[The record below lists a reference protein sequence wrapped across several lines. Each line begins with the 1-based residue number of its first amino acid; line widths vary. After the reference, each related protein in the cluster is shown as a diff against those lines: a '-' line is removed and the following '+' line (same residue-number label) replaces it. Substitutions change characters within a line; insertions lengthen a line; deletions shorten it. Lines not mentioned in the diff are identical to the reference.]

1 MSNVRVLGL
10 MWGAT
15 LGVFLGGSPA
25 AAGDLTILAPR
36 PHEVIQRV
44 GFQPGQA
51 PGGNFAPGQA
61 DVAIEVE
68 VPSPIDRA
76 TAVARVV
83 PIEGPPAVASPVWAR
98 VELAPGAK
106 AGLHVGRLPVP
117 ARGWFRLEVRI
128 DRADGSPP
136 LTATVE
142 PVGVGEVFLIAG
154 QSYATNTNDERLT
167 VADPQQRVVAL
178 DSATGGWRVAN
189 DPQPA
194 PDGSDGGSIW
204 PAVGDELAQR
214 LGVPIGF
221 ANVAWGGT
229 SSSQWQPGSELHER
243 LVATGK
249 NLGRF
254 RAVLWQQGESDV
266 INHTSTDDYVAA
278 MERIRGAAVRAWG
291 FEPAWLCA
299 KSTHHPTVYDD
310 PEGEGRIRA
319 AVDRLVTM
327 PGFGL
332 GPDTDALQGDSRGDM
347 NSRRHFSAIGQ
358 KRAAAVWAGVLLERL
373 GKIPKGVE
381 AASFLLADLHL
392 LEPGWKSDIV
402 WRESSV
408 LRAASTSEP
417 AKARLAFPAESI
429 LAVTTADGSRSLEP
443 GVEWQ
448 HAPGSREVVFSLP
461 TAVAPILDADRYLP
475 ENAEHS
481 YRHRVGNP
489 QEWLLYRPGRW
500 FHDRD
505 VEITSKR
512 ARGAGEGPA
521 IDVVH
526 GSLPKTRARIAA
538 GKSLH
543 LGISGDSISTGLD
556 ASETTGTPPY
566 QPGWPDLVVAQL
578 RVSTPSSVTHV
589 NRAVAGWS
597 VANGV
602 ADLDALLES
611 QPDLVLVAYGMNDV
625 GRRDPAWYREQTA
638 SIVARIRE
646 KLPESEVIL
655 VATMLGNDE
664 WIHTPR
670 EMFNR
675 YRDELKSLV
684 SPGVALV
691 DMTAVWEEQLQ
702 AKEMFDLTGNGL
714 NHPNDFGHRLY
725 AQGVLELILD

>member
-1 MSNVRVLGL
+1 MSNGRLLGL
-10 MWGAT
+10 VWSALVGAM
-15 LGVFLGGSPA
+15 VFGSPA
-25 AAGDLTILAPR
+25 VADELRILAPR
-36 PHEVIQRV
+36 SHEVIQRV

-51 PGGNFAPGQA
+51 PGGSFAPGQA
-61 DVAIEVE
+61 DVAIEVD
-68 VPSPIDRA
+68 VPVPIDRA

-83 PIEGPPAVASPVWAR
+83 PIEGPPAVAEPVWTR
-98 VELAPGAK
+98 VDLVPGAK
-106 AGLHVGRLPVP
+106 AGLHVGRLLVP

-128 DRADGSPP
+128 VRADGSPP
-136 LTATVE
+136 LTASVE

-154 QSYATNTNDERLT
+154 QSY
-167 VADPQQRVVAL
+167 
-178 DSATGGWRVAN
+178 
-189 DPQPA
+189 PQPA

-204 PAVGDELAQR
+204 PAVGDELAAR

-229 SSSQWQPGSELHER
+229 SSAQWQPGTELHDR

-249 NLGRF
+249 SLGRF

-278 MERIRGAAVRAWG
+278 LERIRGGAVRAWG

-299 KSTHHPTVYDD
+299 KSTHHPTVYND
-310 PEGEGRIRA
+310 PEGEGRIRG
-319 AVDRLVTM
+319 AVDRLVLM

-332 GPDTDALQGDSRGDM
+332 GPDTDALQGDSRGDV

-358 KRAAAVWAGVLLERL
+358 KRAAALWAGVLFERL
-373 GKIPKGVE
+373 ATIPKGVE

-392 LEPGWKSDIV
+392 LEPAWKSDTV

-408 LRAASTSEP
+408 LRAAGANEP
-417 AKARLAFPAESI
+417 ASTRLAFPAKSI
-429 LAVTTADGSRSLEP
+429 LAVTTADGVRS
-443 GVEWQ
+443 VEAGSGWQ
-448 HAPGSREVVFSLP
+448 HAAGSREIVFPLP
-461 TAVAPILDADRYLP
+461 TPVPPILDGDRYLP
-475 ENAEHS
+475 ENAAHA

-505 VEITSKR
+505 VEITYRR
-512 ARGAGEGPA
+512 ARGAADAPA
-521 IDVVH
+521 IEVVH
-526 GSLPKTRARIAA
+526 GSLPKTRARLGA
-538 GKSLH
+538 GEPVRI
-543 LGISGDSISTGLD
+543 GVSGDSISTGLD
-556 ASETTGTPPY
+556 ASETTGTPPF
-566 QPGWPDLVVAQL
+566 QPGWAELAVAQL
-578 RVSTPSSVTHV
+578 RVSTKSTVTHV

-625 GRRDPAWYREQTA
+625 GRRDPAWFRDQTA
-638 SIVARIRE
+638 SLVARVKE
-646 KLPESEVIL
+646 KRPDAEIIL

-675 YRDELKSLV
+675 YRDELKTLV
-684 SPGVALV
+684 GPGVALV
-691 DMTAVWEEQLQ
+691 DMTAVWEEQLR

-725 AQGVLELILD
+725 AQGVLAMLLAEDLP